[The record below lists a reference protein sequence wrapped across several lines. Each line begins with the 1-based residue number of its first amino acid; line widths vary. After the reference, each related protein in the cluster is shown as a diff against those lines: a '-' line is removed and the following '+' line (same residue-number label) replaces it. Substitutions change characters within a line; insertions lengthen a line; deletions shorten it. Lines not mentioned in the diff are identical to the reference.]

1 MGLRTKRIYDP
12 PAAGDGHRLLVMRYW
27 PRGVRRERVDAWDRG
42 LAPSRQLLA
51 DLRSEAIDWPVFA
64 KRFDEEMTQR
74 EDSVAALAS
83 LRERVRSETVTL
95 LCWEADGTMCHRTL
109 LKALIQ
115 DTALSVAGA

>member
-1 MGLRTKRIYDP
+1 MPIQTKRIYDAP
-12 PAAGDGHRLLVMRYW
+12 SRADGHRLLVMRVW
-27 PRGVRRERVDAWDRG
+27 PRGVRKDRVDAWDRG
-42 LAPSRQLLA
+42 LAPSRELLT

-109 LKALIQ
+109 LKALVEG
-115 DTALSVAGA
+115 TPLPA